1 MTPVRSWTG
10 SDLAASPAGGPPE
23 ALRGQGPARAGV
35 GEDVAPGWAAGS
47 GQPGRIV
54 AVWGP
59 KGAPGRTTIAL
70 NLAFEAAPLVGEAL
84 LVDADTYGGSVAQ
97 SLGFV
102 EDYPGL
108 AWAARLANRGDL
120 DVPKL
125 WQAARRAAP
134 EGPRVLTGLPRA
146 ELWTEIRPATWEHL
160 LGQFREAF
168 PLTVL
173 DVGFCLEED
182 EELLYDQVRFRRNA
196 VARIAVE
203 QADLVVAVAR
213 ADPVGLHDFIRGWQ
227 AFQELGV
234 GADRV
239 RLVVNQL
246 RSGLF
251 GGDTD
256 EQIRAALTRYLG
268 MAPVAFVPY
277 DRAAMDAS
285 LLAARAL
292 AEARPASPAR
302 AAIAELARTL
312 LGVPAEPVGA
322 ARARRPFL
330 TGLLGRGGPSGP
342 PPYADLGNG
351 LPAGPAAEPGR
362 PGFGPGGAW
371 MGA

>member
-1 MTPVRSWTG
+1 M
-10 SDLAASPAGGPPE
+10 AAPAWVAGGG
-23 ALRGQGPARAGV
+23 R
-35 GEDVAPGWAAGS
+35 
-47 GQPGRIV
+47 PGRIV

-70 NLAFEAAPLVGEAL
+70 NLAFEAAPLIGEAL

-134 EGPRVLTGLPRA
+134 DGPRVLTGLPRA

-234 GADRV
+234 GTDRV

-277 DRAAMDAS
+277 DRGAMDAS

-312 LGVPAEPVGA
+312 LGIPAEPEGA
-322 ARARRPFL
+322 GRTRRPFL
-330 TGLLGRGGPSGP
+330 TGLLGRGEPAGP
-342 PPYADLGNG
+342 PPYADLGSG
-351 LPAGPAAEPGR
+351 LPAGPAGDTGG
-362 PGFGPGGAW
+362 PGFGPGRAW